1 MENIK
6 SVCVF
11 CASSPNTAQIY
22 LDQAFEL
29 GRLLA
34 LKGIGIVTG
43 GGSMGLM
50 ASVEDGALS
59 VGGKVTAVIPQFM
72 IEAGWLHDGI
82 KDVVVTETMHE
93 RKQKMFELADAIVTL
108 PGGCGTLDELTEALT
123 LKQLGLLSSPVV
135 IMNSNGFFDYFLQ
148 HLQRQSDEGFM
159 RSVHLELWSV
169 ASGPSAVLDQLLIT
183 PEWDIRLGKLPLNK

>member
-11 CASSPNTAQIY
+11 CASSPNTAQVY
-22 LDQAFEL
+22 FDQAFEL

-34 LKGIGIVTG
+34 LNGIGLVTG

-50 ASVEDGALS
+50 AGVEDGALS

-72 IEAGWLHDGI
+72 IEAGWLHKGI
-82 KDVVVTETMHE
+82 RDVVVTGTMHE
-93 RKQKMFELADAIVTL
+93 RKQRMFGLADAIVTM
-108 PGGCGTLDELTEALT
+108 PGGCGTLDELTEVLT

-135 IMNSNGFFDYFLQ
+135 IMNSNGYFDYFLQ

-159 RSVHLELWSV
+159 RPVHLELWSV
-169 ASGPSAVLDQLLIT
+169 ASDPAAVMDQLRKT
-183 PEWDIRLGKLPLNK
+183 PEWDTGLGKMAPNR

>member
-1 MENIK
+1 MENINN
-6 SVCVF
+6 VCVF
-11 CASSPNTAQIY
+11 CASSPNTAQVY

-34 LKGIGIVTG
+34 LNGMSLVTG

-59 VGGKVTAVIPQFM
+59 VDGKVTAVIPQFM
-72 IEAGWLHDGI
+72 IEAGWLHKGI
-82 KDVVVTETMHE
+82 KDVVITETMHE
-93 RKQKMFELADAIVTL
+93 RKQRMFGLSDAIVTL

-123 LKQLGLLSSPVV
+123 LKQLGLLSCPVV
-135 IMNSNGFFDYFLQ
+135 IMNSNGYFEYLLR

-159 RSVHLELWSV
+159 RPVHLELWSV
-169 ASGPSAVLDQLLIT
+169 ASDPAAVLDQLRVM
-183 PEWDIRLGKLPLNK
+183 PEWDTRLGKLTPNR